1 MRRSSVLIVAVVV
14 AQVTLVTLGSV
25 SPATGAGA
33 IAGVLIY
40 EFVSA
45 RGLRRVS
52 WTMARPLV
60 AGALALAVMAAALAV
75 PDSQQK
81 ILAAD
86 NPQVILLHGWN
97 GSVSNWSTA
106 KAQYE
111 SQGYTVHSL
120 TLPRSG
126 SSAGDTVVNADYV
139 QGYIASNNLTDVKLD
154 GHSLGGWLALYLTL
168 VRGEDVSSVVLRDTG
183 TGCWFGI
190 PGDQCSGST
199 LLAQVNGA
207 APSSV
212 PILNL
217 SSKTTAL
224 PQVDCL
230 KVYSG
235 LAHNDFLSNSAVTA
249 AAIGWPTVSPC
260 AASTPTSTPSPTPT
274 PTATPTPTPT
284 PCSWW
289 DRLWGRC

>member
-1 MRRSSVLIVAVVV
+1 MRRAVVLIA
-14 AQVTLVTLGSV
+14 ALTF
-25 SPATGAGA
+25 
-33 IAGVLIY
+33 I
-40 EFVSA
+40 VSA
-45 RGLRRVS
+45 GLLRS
-52 WTMARPLV
+52 SE
-60 AGALALAVMAAALAV
+60 AASG
-75 PDSQQK
+75 D
-81 ILAAD
+81 
-86 NPQVILLHGWN
+86 VILLHGWN
-97 GSVSNWSTA
+97 GSASNWSTA

-111 SQGYTVHSL
+111 SQGYTVHAL
-120 TLPRSG
+120 ALPRSG
-126 SSAGDTVVNADYV
+126 SSAGDMAVNADYV
-139 QGYIASNNLTDVKLD
+139 QGYIASNNLTGVKLD

-168 VRGEDVSSVVLRDTG
+168 VRGENVTSVVLRDTG

-190 PGDQCSGST
+190 PGDQCPGSA
-199 LLAQVNGA
+199 LMAQINDA

-235 LAHNDFLSNSAVTA
+235 LAHNDFLSNSVVAA

-260 AASTPTSTPSPTPT
+260 AA
-274 PTATPTPTPT
+274 PTATPTPSPTATPT

-289 DRLWGRC
+289 DRLFGRC